1 MNEILQLKGT
11 FEPGKNG
18 PMGPTNL
25 PKNKF
30 VTVEHLMNLKNDLM
44 NVQKFWQNEKLQ
56 INPLV
61 SVYYNTV
68 VAKSNR
74 IKGILESSS
83 KKNNDTIVGAKFT
96 DENNPKHIITHC
108 LESYKLEAAIENLAN
123 VISAVQNYFGN
134 VISHDTINDINSKK
148 YKKLFEDETKIK
160 VSRTRF
166 VNTIVDAFYVEKF
179 GVDQDVS
186 DMNDKAIVTIYE
198 TGTKTSDIMKQ
209 LDINFLDV
217 RSIDETT
224 LLLSP
229 DQYKM
234 LLSKA
239 PYLIS
244 MAVTD
249 ISKFEKESFEDG
261 EKSSISIPH
270 PGNEPTIGVI
280 DTMFDETV

>member
-1 MNEILQLKGT
+1 MIL
-11 FEPGKNG
+11 
-18 PMGPTNL
+18 
-25 PKNKF
+25 
-30 VTVEHLMNLKNDLM
+30 
-44 NVQKFWQNEKLQ
+44 
-56 INPLV
+56 IR
-61 SVYYNTV
+61 
-68 VAKSNR
+68 KS
-74 IKGILESSS
+74 
-83 KKNNDTIVGAKFT
+83 T
-96 DENNPKHIITHC
+96 
-108 LESYKLEAAIENLAN
+108 
-123 VISAVQNYFGN
+123 
-134 VISHDTINDINSKK
+134 
-148 YKKLFEDETKIK
+148 KKLFEDETKIK

-224 LLLSP
+224 LLLRP

-280 DTMFDETV
+280 DTMFDETVYFSEWVEFKNMVDGIDLDSSDYNHGTMVSSIIVDGPNINKELDDGCGRFKVRHFGVAKW